1 MCTSLGSRRR
11 LRGFHPH
18 RSEISSVMK
27 LQKRTRYDIYLDV
40 LEAIRRKKACSITR
54 LSYGAGLP
62 VDRTRKIV
70 EFLISR
76 GLLKTINLGDRPHY
90 RITERGG
97 EFLQALKTVKKF
109 IE

>member
-1 MCTSLGSRRR
+1 
-11 LRGFHPH
+11 
-18 RSEISSVMK
+18 MK

-40 LEAIRRKKACSITR
+40 LETVRRKRACSITR

-76 GLLKTINLGDRPHY
+76 GLLKAVNIGDRQHY
-90 RITERGG
+90 RLTERGG

-109 IE
+109 VE

>member
-1 MCTSLGSRRR
+1 VV
-11 LRGFHPH
+11 
-18 RSEISSVMK
+18 E

-40 LEAIRRKKACSITR
+40 LETVRRKKAVSITR

-76 GLLKTINLGDRPHY
+76 GLLKAVNIGDRQHY
-90 RITERGG
+90 RLTERGG

-109 IE
+109 IQ